1 MLIKDILTEL
11 ETATHPLAKA
21 LHKGEHFKI
30 LVIGFK
36 NGMVLKEHKA
46 HMPSKLTVM
55 DGTVEYR
62 QGEEIV
68 VLNKYDSFDIP
79 VEEVHSVWAKED
91 SLCLLTQG

>member
-1 MLIKDILTEL
+1 MLIKEILTEI
-11 ETATHPLAKA
+11 ETSTHPVAKA
-21 LHKGEHFKI
+21 LHKGEHFKV

-68 VLNKYDSFDIP
+68 VLNKYDSLDIP
-79 VEEVHSVWAKED
+79 VDEVHSVLATVD
-91 SLCLLTQG
+91 SMCLLTQG